1 MLFYASLV
9 CMCPSV
15 CYLLSLCLSISVALS
30 SFPSFLFPFLLSPLY
45 SPVFF
50 LSSRSLFCLRIL
62 SFLSN
67 FLCHFCLCLSCL
79 FFSLSPHFFLS
90 CDCATRS
97 RLGIVLARHRL
108 ISSLCRL
115 VSEKCGGWR
124 NCHTYFNNHHGIS
137 ITIMIL
143 PYRARARN
151 PCSHK
156 DPSAPTYSSLPS
168 CQLSPLSF
176 HFSVFLLNKWYATD
190 NSSINSA

>member
-30 SFPSFLFPFLLSPLY
+30 SFPSFLFPFSCSLY

-79 FFSLSPHFFLS
+79 FFSLSPRFFLS

-97 RLGIVLARHRL
+97 RLSIVLARHRL

-143 PYRARARN
+143 PYRARAWSPLQPQR
-151 PCSHK
+151 PISSHILITPV
-156 DPSAPTYSSLPS
+156 PSAVTLIFSLFSISS
-168 CQLSPLSF
+168 Q
-176 HFSVFLLNKWYATD
+176 
-190 NSSINSA
+190 